1 MGATFIV
8 LVYFFYGL
16 AFFSM
21 GLLVALEGGRSSD
34 VRLRKA
40 LRPLAGFGIVHAF
53 HEWLVMFT
61 LMGHAQSD
69 TLYAAIELSILAFS
83 FISLAA
89 FGSFLLAYTET
100 SRRLIL
106 LIPIALEAIWV
117 FGLYNFRGQYTG
129 DMLWNIADAWTRY
142 TLAIPASLLTS
153 IGLVAQQRAFRRS
166 GLIRFGRD
174 ALWAA
179 IAFGWYGLFGQAFS
193 QTTPLFISAYINQ
206 ELFLNTFGFPIQL
219 FRAFAACAAAIFVI
233 RFLRAFQVETEAKIA
248 ELQQAQLHEA
258 QQRETLRRELFRRV
272 VAAQEAER
280 QRIARDLHDETG
292 QALTAIGMGLR
303 GLAGKISTRNKNAFS
318 TLRTL
323 EALAADSLK
332 ELQRLISDLR
342 PSHLDDLGLSAAL
355 RWYASRIQEHSSI
368 SIRVDIHGEEKELDD
383 VMKIAVFR
391 IIQES
396 LNNIIK
402 HAQANHVN
410 IHLAFEERN
419 LRINVV
425 DNGIGFNR
433 EQVKQ
438 TRAPRPSLG
447 LAGME
452 ERALLLGGTV
462 SIQSRPGYGT
472 EVEAIIPYKNK
483 NFGVQGF
490 APMNSNGHLPE
501 VEGAVYEHASIFGR

>member
-1 MGATFIV
+1 MGMPFIV

-34 VRLRKA
+34 IRLRKA
-40 LRPLAGFGIVHAF
+40 LRPLAGFGIVHAA
-53 HEWLVMFT
+53 HEWIEMFKF
-61 LMGHAQSD
+61 MGHIPD
-69 TLYAAIELSILAFS
+69 DPFHAALSLSILAFS

-89 FGSFLLAYTET
+89 FGSFLLANTEV

-117 FGLYNFRGQYTG
+117 FGLYNFREQYTAET
-129 DMLWNIADAWTRY
+129 LWAIADAWTRY

-166 GLIRFGRD
+166 GLTRFGRD

-179 IAFGWYGLFGQAFS
+179 IAFGWYGLFGQAFA
-193 QTTPLFISAYINQ
+193 QATPVFPTTVINQ
-206 ELFLNTFGFPIQL
+206 ELFQDIFGFPIQL
-219 FRAFAACAAAIFVI
+219 LRAFTAFAAAIFVI
-233 RFLRAFQVETEAKIA
+233 RFMRAFQVEIDAKIT
-248 ELQQAQLHEA
+248 ELQQAQLTESH
-258 QQRETLRRELFRRV
+258 QRETLRAELFRRI
-272 VAAQEAER
+272 VAAQESER

-292 QALTAIGMGLR
+292 QSLTAIGMGLR
-303 GLAGKISTRNKNAFS
+303 GLEGRISPRNKEAAN
-318 TLRTL
+318 TLHKL
-323 EALAADSLK
+323 ESLTADSLR

-355 RWYASRIQEHSSI
+355 RWYASRIQEHASI
-368 SIRVDIHGEEKELDD
+368 NVRVDIHGEERDLDD
-383 VMKIAVFR
+383 AIKITIFR

-402 HAQANHVN
+402 HAQADNVN
-410 IHLAFEERN
+410 IHLTFEEKN
-419 LRINVV
+419 VRIHVF
-425 DNGIGFNR
+425 DNGTGFDLD
-433 EQVKQ
+433 QIKQ
-438 TRAPRPSLG
+438 RRVARPSLG

-452 ERALLLGGTV
+452 ERAALLGGRV

-472 EVEAIIPYKNK
+472 EVEALIPYQQIQKRD
-483 NFGVQGF
+483 
-490 APMNSNGHLPE
+490 APS
-501 VEGAVYEHASIFGR
+501 S

>member
-1 MGATFIV
+1 MDVTFIV

-34 VRLRKA
+34 IRLRKA
-40 LRPLAGFGIVHAF
+40 LRPLAGFGIVHAL
-53 HEWLVMFT
+53 HEWLVMFG
-61 LMGHAQSD
+61 LMGHLQNNTIYSA
-69 TLYAAIELSILAFS
+69 TGLSILAFS

-89 FGSFLLAYTET
+89 FGSFLLAYTEV

-129 DMLWNIADAWTRY
+129 ESLWSIADTWTRY

-179 IAFGWYGLFGQAFS
+179 IAFGWYGLFGQIFT
-193 QTTPLFISAYINQ
+193 QTTPLFPSNIINQ
-206 ELFLNTFGFPIQL
+206 ELFQNIFGFPIQL
-219 FRAFAACAAAIFVI
+219 FRAFTAFAAAIFVI
-233 RFLRAFQVETEAKIA
+233 RFLHAFQVETDAKIA
-248 ELQQAQLHEA
+248 DLQKSQLHEA
-258 QQRETLRRELFRRV
+258 QQRETLRGELFRRV

-303 GLAGKISTRNKNAFS
+303 GLTGKISTRNKEAFG
-318 TLRTL
+318 TLHKL
-323 EALAADSLK
+323 EALTADSLK

-355 RWYASRIQEHSSI
+355 RWHSNRIQENSAI
-368 SIRVDIHGEEKELDD
+368 SIRVDIHGEEKELDEA
-383 VMKIAVFR
+383 MKIAVFR
-391 IIQES
+391 IIQEA
-396 LNNIIK
+396 LNNIMK
-402 HAQANHVN
+402 HAQASNVN
-410 IHLAFEERN
+410 IHLAYDEKSV
-419 LRINVV
+419 RINVF
-425 DNGIGFNR
+425 DNGIGFDPD
-433 EQVKQ
+433 QIKQ
-438 TRAPRPSLG
+438 RRTSRPSLG

-452 ERALLLGGTV
+452 ERAVLLGGTV

-472 EVEAIIPYKNK
+472 EVEAVIPYQ
-483 NFGVQGF
+483 NFRVHDF
-490 APMNSNGHLPE
+490 VPPKSNGNLSESKGVGHDHSP
-501 VEGAVYEHASIFGR
+501 VTRG